1 MRRGWGVDRKRERA
15 RLCAANAR
23 WLHRGGRMKSGL
35 QSPPVVAAI
44 EDDTLRRHTG
54 DLERAGADRT
64 RRTWLHRGEAG
75 EIVRIRRRVDMLR
88 QNEQAFGEAH
98 SQEREEPARIAMI
111 EYDPDR
117 EIVYTHQL
125 LDVARHLRGVELVRL
140 ALAILA
146 ACRRVDDVIAA
157 ERCARRSR

>member
-1 MRRGWGVDRKRERA
+1 
-15 RLCAANAR
+15 
-23 WLHRGGRMKSGL
+23 
-35 QSPPVVAAI
+35 
-44 EDDTLRRHTG
+44 
-54 DLERAGADRT
+54 
-64 RRTWLHRGEAG
+64 
-75 EIVRIRRRVDMLR
+75 
-88 QNEQAFGEAH
+88 
-98 SQEREEPARIAMI
+98 MI